1 MIPKDYEKI
10 IGSANIAQI
19 IHGTKAEGP
28 GIRTAIW
35 FQGCSILCKN
45 CCNPSFLPFK
55 DNKWIKHTEIMDSII
70 DYNKNNP
77 NEKVEGITFI
87 GGEPFDQ
94 PISLSMLTFYAKNIN
109 LSVMIFTGYLIEDLR
124 AKNNTFI
131 NLILNNTDI
140 LVDGKYDDTKRTNN
154 IRWVG
159 STNQRMLFLTNRY
172 NENDTQ
178 FKEPN
183 TVEYRLVKG
192 ELIMNGWPINSNK
205 SPLISPEELKKKK

>member
-1 MIPKDYEKI
+1 MKPDGYEKI
-10 IGSANIAQI
+10 AGSANIAQI

-55 DNKWIKHTEIMDSII
+55 DNKWMTHVEIMDSIVE
-70 DYNKNNP
+70 YNKNNP
-77 NEKVEGITFI
+77 EEKVEGVTFI

-94 PISLSMLTFYAKNIN
+94 PISLSILSFYAKS
-109 LSVMIFTGYLIEDLR
+109 LGLTVMIFTGNTIEDLKS
-124 AKNNTFI
+124 KNNTFI
-131 NLILNNTDI
+131 NTILNNTDI
-140 LVDGKYDDTKRTNN
+140 LVDGKYDDTKRTND

-159 STNQRMLFLTNRY
+159 STNQRMHFLTNAY
-172 NENDTQ
+172 NESDPQ

-205 SPLISPEELKKKK
+205 SPLIPVEELKRK